1 MQYSRY
7 DNHTTHNNEQ
17 IHIKQSDHGIYKVI
31 QFVVFV
37 SFATVILKLSYN
49 LRIQS
54 AWYSP
59 GTANT
64 ETFTL
69 ENNENVEQRENQNEG
84 REETTL

>member
-7 DNHTTHNNEQ
+7 ENHTTHNNGQ
-17 IHIKQSDHGIYKVI
+17 IHIKQSDHGINKVI
-31 QFVVFV
+31 QFVIFVF
-37 SFATVILKLSYN
+37 FITVILKLSYK
-49 LRIQS
+49 LRTQS

-69 ENNENVEQRENQNEG
+69 ETDENVEQRENQNEG